1 MLYYEIRVAGELPAE
16 ALADF
21 SRLNAA
27 VELAETVIRGSLPDQ
42 AALSGLLTR
51 LEVAGVQVT
60 ELRRLGP
67 ARPRAARSGS

>member
-21 SRLNAA
+21 GRLNAA
-27 VELAETVIRGSLPDQ
+27 VELAQTVIRGSLADQ

-51 LEVAGVQVT
+51 LEAAGVQVT

-67 ARPRAARSGS
+67 ARLSARSGG